1 MTRFNRSLILLLL
14 LFPVSLSG
22 QTRSDAYQAYIKK
35 YAPLAVE
42 QMKQYGIPA
51 SITLS
56 QGLLES
62 GAGQSTL
69 AKASNNHFGIK
80 CGSSWRGES
89 VRHDDDRR
97 NECFRAYDKVED
109 SYRDHSLFLTSNQ
122 RYASLFKLSNTD
134 YKGWAVGLK
143 KAGYA
148 TNPSYANSLIAIIED
163 YSLYQWDSSEIS
175 KSEAKKIE
183 KELKKKPWLS
193 QPHELM
199 LNHDIVCVRA
209 REGDTFKLLGKEFGI
224 GWKKLI
230 KYNELHKGYTLQEG
244 DLIYLHKKNKRMV
257 SDDIYYEV
265 KEGDSMHSISQM
277 YAVTLKTLYKLNK
290 LSEDHQLEVG
300 ERIFLK

>member
-1 MTRFNRSLILLLL
+1 MARINRCFL
-14 LFPVSLSG
+14 LFMFLIPVGVLG
-22 QTRSDAYQAYIKK
+22 QTHNAAYQAYIKK

-62 GAGQSTL
+62 GAGMSTL

-80 CGSSWRGES
+80 CGSSWRGET

-109 SYRDHSLFLTSNQ
+109 SYRDHSLFLSSNQ
-122 RYASLFKLSNTD
+122 RYASLFKLSKTD

-163 YSLYQWDSSEIS
+163 YSLYQWDSGEIT

-183 KELKKKPWLS
+183 KELRKKPWLS
-193 QPHELM
+193 NPHELF
-199 LNHDIVCVRA
+199 LNYDIVCIRA

-224 GWKKLI
+224 SWKKLV
-230 KYNELHKGYTLQEG
+230 KYNELHEGYTLQEG
-244 DLIYLHKKNKRMV
+244 DLIYLHKKNKRTV
-257 SDDIYYEV
+257 SEDIYYEV
-265 KEGDSMHSISQM
+265 REGDSMHSISQK
-277 YAVTLKTLYKLNK
+277 YAVVLKTLYRLNK
-290 LSEDHQLEVG
+290 LPEDHQLEVG